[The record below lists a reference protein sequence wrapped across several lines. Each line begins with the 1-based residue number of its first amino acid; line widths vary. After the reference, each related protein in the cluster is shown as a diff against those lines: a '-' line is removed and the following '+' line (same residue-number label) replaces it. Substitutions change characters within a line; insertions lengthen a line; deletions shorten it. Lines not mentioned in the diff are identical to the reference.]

1 MSAVRHYGAK
11 CAEHRFDN
19 REEAWHWIHDTLQS
33 GRFIILA
40 VENWEHWVLAM
51 GSAGA
56 AGVTVFDSSNFKKNV
71 YENGTHVWKRKKL
84 MYKWWNDRVHLGEG
98 EGEDRIY
105 AISVWK

>member
-1 MSAVRHYGAK
+1 
-11 CAEHRFDN
+11 
-19 REEAWHWIHDTLQS
+19 
-33 GRFIILA
+33 
-40 VENWEHWVLAM
+40 M